1 MYKLLLAAI
10 AVALLL
16 PMQSYALDADNLT
29 PDEQAMIT
37 RNCKAAQR
45 TMQRIQYVDPVARVN
60 RGIAYNNVTKLMAAM
75 TARTAFNAYSIPQFS
90 IETEAVQNLRSQ
102 FAEDYTDYE
111 IALRDLINFDCTENP
126 DEFYEKLVD
135 VRAKRAIIT
144 LRIREIDRRLDVY
157 AASVTQLGVLIEAKE
172 IGR

>member
-1 MYKLLLAAI
+1 MYKFVLA
-10 AVALLL
+10 VMSLTLLL
-16 PMQSYALDADNLT
+16 PVQSSALDANNLT
-29 PDEQAMIT
+29 QEEQTML
-37 RNCKAAQR
+37 RNNCKSAQR

-60 RGIAYNNVTKLMAAM
+60 RGIAYNNVTKLMSAM
-75 TARTAFNAYSIPQFS
+75 TARAAFNAYSIPQFS
-90 IETEAVQNLRSQ
+90 IETEAVQNLRAQ

-126 DEFYEKLVD
+126 KEFYERLVD

-157 AASVTQLGVLIEAKE
+157 AASVTQLGELIEAKD

>member
-1 MYKLLLAAI
+1 MYKFIFAVI
-10 AVALLL
+10 SVALLM
-16 PMQSYALDADNLT
+16 PVQSHALDADNLT
-29 PDEQAMIT
+29 QDERAMIVK
-37 RNCKAAQR
+37 NCKAAQR

-75 TARTAFNAYSIPQFS
+75 TARAAFNAYSIPQFS
-90 IETEAVQNLRSQ
+90 IETEAVQDLRSQ

-111 IALRDLINFDCTENP
+111 IALRDLINFNCSNNP
-126 DEFYEKLVD
+126 DEFYQKLVD

-157 AASVTQLGVLIEAKE
+157 AASVAQLGELIEAKE